1 MAQTLMNSGD
11 YETAKQYLEAAAEM
25 PDATDLATI
34 RKNTIICYENLGDFE
49 KAKSLM
55 EAYVADY
62 PDDEEAK
69 KDYTFLKTR

>member
-1 MAQTLMNSGD
+1 
-11 YETAKQYLEAAAEM
+11 M